1 MTDPSRGA
9 LLDRRLCQVVG
20 LNQNHTARSGTPYHV
35 QVEDRGP
42 VLDRLSEREVRR
54 LNVIIYANYGEA
66 NARIVH
72 GRDHDFEDLR
82 TAVHNQLIETKVKQI
97 AERALVVIEEHEAR
111 LVERIKGLLR
121 TYHQTKSES
130 AKKEFEA
137 ENALY
142 PFLFSRAWRELREEK
157 GRPAAASEAS
167 PQSEAAAPEVVYPLD
182 AEAREQVIEIERV
195 IAALGNDLK
204 ELMVRGTA
212 DDILLQTCRKLIL
225 RAQETLRQGSP
236 SDFNVRRLEM
246 TKTSLLTTWRQV
258 RSLMKR
264 EARSG

>member
-1 MTDPSRGA
+1 MSDPSSGG

-20 LNQNHTARSGTPYHV
+20 LNQNYTARSGTPYHV

-42 VLDRLSEREVRR
+42 VLDRLTEREVRR

-82 TAVHNQLIETKVKQI
+82 TAAHNQLIEAKVKEV

-121 TYHQTKSES
+121 SYHHTKDES
-130 AKKEFEA
+130 AKREFEA

-142 PFLFSRAWRELREEK
+142 PFLFSRAWRELREDK
-157 GRPAAASEAS
+157 GRPVAAVAT
-167 PQSEAAAPEVVYPLD
+167 PAANDAVAPVVVYPLD

-225 RAQETLRQGSP
+225 RAQDTLRQGSP

-258 RSLMKR
+258 RSVLKR

>member
-1 MTDPSRGA
+1 MTDSSSGA

-20 LNQNHTARSGTPYHV
+20 LNQNYTARSGTPYHV

-42 VLDRLSEREVRR
+42 VADRISEREVRR

-82 TAVHNQLIETKVKQI
+82 TAAHNQLIETKVKEL
-97 AERALVVIEEHEAR
+97 AEQALVVIEEHEAR

-121 TYHQTKSES
+121 NYHQTKDEG

-157 GRPAAASEAS
+157 ARPAVAPAS
-167 PQSEAAAPEVVYPLD
+167 APTESDPVVVYPLD

-225 RAQETLRQGSP
+225 RAQDTLRQGSP

-258 RSLMKR
+258 RSVLKR
-264 EARSG
+264 EARPG